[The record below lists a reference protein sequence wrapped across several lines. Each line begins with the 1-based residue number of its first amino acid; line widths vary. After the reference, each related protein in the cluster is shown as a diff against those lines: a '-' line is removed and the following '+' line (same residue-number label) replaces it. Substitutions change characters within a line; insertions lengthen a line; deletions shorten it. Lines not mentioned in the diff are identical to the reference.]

1 MASSATVTKTLALD
15 VEPRNLGLFIGK
27 KGSNFKKIILEF
39 KKAALKKTTE
49 ISPEEWS
56 SVELILKFEKTADT
70 TSAVFTC
77 LKKHVP
83 LVVKTLK
90 NFVELHKQEIGD
102 YQKKSHTK
110 KLIFRVGASHRFI
123 PRMIGIG
130 GSRVNQLKHI
140 LRELPQM
147 ESLKSVVIE
156 EQSGYITGHFTNM
169 GERGSIEN
177 ILITLIFTGRPDFGA
192 INKIMEEFVEDT
204 TKESEQSEWKGFF
217 GNDEDEYND
226 PHDGP
231 DGDTDDEFWKFDE
244 QEPEYGPQP
253 KRAWENVEPEPEP
266 EPEPARP
273 KTPHEVLGIDKSA
286 SKSEIKKAY
295 MKLAKE
301 NHPDKGGDEETFK
314 VIQEAYDKLSGKPVA
329 NQED

>member
-1 MASSATVTKTLALD
+1 MASSATVTKTMALE
-15 VEPRNLGLFIGK
+15 VEPKNLGLFIGK
-27 KGSNFKKIILEF
+27 KGSNYKKMILEF
-39 KKAALKKTTE
+39 KKAALNKTTQ

-56 SVELILKFEKTADT
+56 SAELILKFEKTEDT

-90 NFVELHKQEIGD
+90 NFVELHKKEIGE
-102 YQKKSHTK
+102 YQKKIHIK
-110 KLIFRVGASHRFI
+110 KLVFRVGAQRRFI

-156 EQSGYITGHFTNM
+156 EQTGYISGHFTNM

-177 ILITLIFTGRPDFGA
+177 ILITLVFSGRPDFGA

-204 TKESEQSEWKGFF
+204 TK
-217 GNDEDEYND
+217 D
-226 PHDGP
+226 
-231 DGDTDDEFWKFDE
+231 
-244 QEPEYGPQP
+244 
-253 KRAWENVEPEPEP
+253 PEPEKSP
-266 EPEPARP
+266 WEI
-273 KTPHEVLGIDKSA
+273 LGVPVGA
-286 SKSEIKKAY
+286 SLEDIKKAY
-295 MKLAKE
+295 RKLAKE
-301 NHPDKGGDEETFK
+301 HHPDKGGDEELFK
-314 VIQEAYDKLSGKPVA
+314 KISGAFEFLSKKPTAEQE
-329 NQED
+329 